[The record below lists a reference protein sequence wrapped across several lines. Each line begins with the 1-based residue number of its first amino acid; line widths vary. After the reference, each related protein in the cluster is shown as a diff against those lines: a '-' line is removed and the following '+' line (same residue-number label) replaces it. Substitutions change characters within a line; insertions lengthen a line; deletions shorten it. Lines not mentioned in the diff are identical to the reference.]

1 MLRICVAMRI
11 ALLFPLLTLTASF
24 ADQRSANWS
33 ADFPP
38 CNHRFEFR
46 KHDPM
51 NLGVKISTSKPELAR
66 AFRLALDF
74 WSQVLAM
81 DWYEDASSSCAL
93 QLVDGTPEILK
104 NGIVARS
111 QFTEW
116 DNFQGLIAFNPKTD
130 LTDTEMYLTAVH
142 EIGHMLGL
150 KHNPSAQSVMYYL
163 DLQSSG
169 TLDPTDLAA
178 LANRHKLRLASLESA
193 VLVMQPE

>member
-1 MLRICVAMRI
+1 MPRICVAMRI
-11 ALLFPLLTLTASF
+11 ALLCPLLTFTASF
-24 ADQRSANWS
+24 ADQRTANWS

-38 CNHRFEFR
+38 CNQRFEFR
-46 KHDPM
+46 KHDSM
-51 NLGVKISTSKPELAR
+51 SLGVKISTSKPELAR

-81 DWYEDASSSCAL
+81 DWYEDSSSSCAL

-111 QFTEW
+111 QFTDW
-116 DNFQGLIAFNPKTD
+116 DNFQGLIAFNPKTE
-130 LTDTEMYLTAVH
+130 LTDSEMYLTAVH

-163 DLQSSG
+163 DLQGSG
-169 TLDPTDLAA
+169 TLDQTDLAA
-178 LANRHKLRLASLESA
+178 LAVHHKLRLVSTESA
-193 VLVMQPE
+193 VLVIQPQ